1 MVLSKINSSISYPE
15 LKKTNPEDRNME
27 TDLYEISIKG
37 VDIVIAVGNP
47 RHDFQKKNVV

>member
-27 TDLYEISIKG
+27 TDLYEISIKATKSG
-37 VDIVIAVGNP
+37 LNVTI
-47 RHDFQKKNVV
+47 KKLSSEAICK